1 MSPEMATEATLG
13 TLEALY
19 DAYHRQALGLAY
31 RLVHNQAD
39 AEEVVQDAF
48 LSVWRAW
55 DSYDASKG
63 SVRTWLFTVVRNR
76 AIDKIR
82 AAQRASTDPL
92 PEGLDPADSTDVFAE
107 AAATIEGEQAR
118 QAVVAL
124 PAEQR
129 QVIELAYFGGLSHGE
144 IAERLATPVGTVK
157 SRIRL
162 AMERLR
168 AAMNA
173 PPRTAGAVSA
183 C

>member
-1 MSPEMATEATLG
+1 MSPEAATEATLG

-31 RLVHNQAD
+31 RMVQSQAD

-55 DSYDASKG
+55 DSYDAGKG

-82 AAQRASTDPL
+82 PRQRTSADPL
-92 PEGLDPADSTDVFAE
+92 PEGLDPADNTDVFAE
-107 AAATIEGEQAR
+107 AAATIEAEQAR
-118 QAVVAL
+118 QAVGAL
-124 PAEQR
+124 PADQR
-129 QVIELAYFGGLSHGE
+129 QVIELAYFSGLSHGE

-168 AAMNA
+168 TAMNA
-173 PPRTAGAVSA
+173 PPRTTSTASV